1 MADKG
6 RGTDVSQ
13 GGTRTRETVYLGDGV
28 EASEKLAVKYLKR
41 AARHGEESAVEVLKD
56 IRGD

>member
-1 MADKG
+1 MADKAAEQMYPKAELELG
-6 RGTDVSQ
+6 RLYIS
-13 GGTRTRETVYLGDGV
+13 GDGV